1 MENGRVVPGEG
12 MFVLRYHELR
22 YADGDAKTESRKGDD
37 KTSKS
42 GSIHALHS
50 I

>member
-1 MENGRVVPGEG
+1 MENGRVLPGEG
-12 MFVLRYHELR
+12 MFVLRYYELR
-22 YADGDAKTESRKGDD
+22 YADGDAKTAGCKGDE
-37 KTSKS
+37 KTAKS